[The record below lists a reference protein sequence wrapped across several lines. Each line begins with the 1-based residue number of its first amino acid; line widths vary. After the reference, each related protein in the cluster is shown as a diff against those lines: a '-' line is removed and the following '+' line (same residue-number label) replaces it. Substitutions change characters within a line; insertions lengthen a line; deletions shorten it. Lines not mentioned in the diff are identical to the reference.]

1 MNNKSQTLEKKRE
14 FKLTDQEFKK
24 LTGLVRGLTGIVL
37 GDHKKDMVYGRLAR
51 RLRELGMQSFSQ
63 YCDLLDSKKAEDEM
77 GFLVNAITTN
87 LTKFFRESHHFD
99 NLSEH
104 LTKIAMDRH
113 RRTAD
118 PNVLI
123 WSAGC
128 SSGEEPY
135 SIVSTI
141 RSNVAS
147 LKGWNVKVLAT
158 DLDTNMLNT
167 GRNGI
172 YKDEALKGLPD
183 QYLPV
188 LKEACKQKDGRLYM
202 KDSYKEMIHFKQ
214 LNLLHDW
221 PMKRKYDVIFCR
233 NVLIYFDNET
243 KDNLVK
249 RYTQML
255 RPGGMLFLGHSE
267 TLLNKPADI
276 DLIGRTSYVK
286 KGSS

>member
-51 RLRELGMQSFSQ
+51 RLRELGMQTFSQ
-63 YCDLLDSKKAEDEM
+63 YCDLLDSKKADDEM

-141 RSNVAS
+141 RANVAS
-147 LKGWNVKVLAT
+147 LKGWDVKILAT

-183 QYLPV
+183 EYLPV
-188 LKEACKQKDGRLYM
+188 LKEACKQKDGFLYM
-202 KDSYKEMIHFKQ
+202 KESYKEMIHFKQ

-221 PMKRKYDVIFCR
+221 PMKRQYDIIFCR

-249 RYTQML
+249 RYTKML

>member
-1 MNNKSQTLEKKRE
+1 MNPKSQTLEKERE

-24 LTGLVRGLTGIVL
+24 LTGLVHGLTGIVL

-63 YCDLLDSKKAEDEM
+63 YCDLLDSKKASDEM

-99 NLSEH
+99 NLSQH
-104 LTKIAMDRH
+104 LSKVAMDRH
-113 RRTAD
+113 RRNTD
-118 PNVLI
+118 PNVLV

-135 SIVSTI
+135 SIASTI
-141 RSNVAS
+141 RSKVAS
-147 LKGWNVKVLAT
+147 LKGWNVKILAT

-172 YKDEALKGLPD
+172 YKDEALKNLPEK
-183 QYLPV
+183 YLPV
-188 LKEACKQKDGRLYM
+188 LREACKQKDGMLYM
-202 KDSYKEMIHFKQ
+202 KDSIKEMIHFKQ
-214 LNLLHDW
+214 LNLLHEW

-233 NVLIYFDNET
+233 NVLIYFDTPT

-249 RYTQML
+249 RYSEML

-267 TLLNKPADI
+267 TLLNKPAAI
-276 DLIGRTSYVK
+276 ELIGQTSYVK
-286 KGSS
+286 SGGA